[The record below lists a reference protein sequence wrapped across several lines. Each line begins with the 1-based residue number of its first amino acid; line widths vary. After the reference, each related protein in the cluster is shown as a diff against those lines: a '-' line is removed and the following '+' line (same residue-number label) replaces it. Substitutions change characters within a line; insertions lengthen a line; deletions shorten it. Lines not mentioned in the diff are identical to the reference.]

1 MNGQTPNN
9 LTSGRLLA
17 RNTVY
22 NLIGQV
28 VPLIAAFFSIPFLI
42 DGLGTDRFGVL
53 MLAWMVIGYF
63 SLFDMG
69 LGRAL
74 TKLIAE
80 KLGSGEM
87 NEIPALAGTGL
98 FLMGV
103 LGLAGTIAAAALTP
117 WLVHNALKIAPV
129 LQIETS
135 RAFFLLALSIPVVI
149 STAGIRGILEA
160 YQHFGAINMLR
171 VPMGVFTFI
180 GPLIMISFS
189 KSLVTVVAVLV
200 AGRALSWALYLF
212 VCLRFIPVLRSGIKI
227 KRALIFPLFSFGGWM
242 TISNIIGP
250 LMVYFDRFLIGALVS
265 MAAVA
270 YYTTPYE
277 VVTKLWFIP
286 GALVFVLYPAF
297 STMVGNDPNR
307 TARFFTRGTNYVLL
321 ALFPLILITITLSH
335 EGLSLW
341 IGPEFADKSTQVL
354 RWIALG
360 VFINSLG
367 QIPYA
372 FLQGAGRPDITA
384 KLHLLELLFYL
395 PAIWLMIV
403 AYGIEGAAVA
413 WAARMVVDA
422 LILFGISR
430 RILFAADF
438 LQKRYIFIFLGAL
451 FTMGLGFFVV
461 GAVFKAF
468 FLFFTL
474 TVFFATEYLFILS
487 TDEKIY
493 FLSRFKLI
501 PIFKYDNE

>member
-1 MNGQTPNN
+1 
-9 LTSGRLLA
+9 
-17 RNTVY
+17 
-22 NLIGQV
+22 
-28 VPLIAAFFSIPFLI
+28 LI

-69 LGRAL
+69 LGRAM

-80 KLGSGEM
+80 KLGSGNE

-98 FLMGV
+98 FMMSV
-103 LGLAGTIAAAALTP
+103 LGLSGTIAAAALTP
-117 WLVHNALKIAPV
+117 WLVHSALNIAPV
-129 LQIETS
+129 LQVETN
-135 RAFFLLALSIPVVI
+135 RAFFLLAVSIPIVI

-160 YQHFGAINMLR
+160 YQHFGIINMLR
-171 VPMGVFTFI
+171 VPMGLFTFI
-180 GPLIMISFS
+180 GPLIVISFS

-200 AGRALSWALYLF
+200 AGRALSWALHLF
-212 VCLRFIPVLRSGIKI
+212 VCLRFIPVLRLGMKI
-227 KRALIFPLFSFGGWM
+227 KRSLIFPLLSFGGWM

-297 STMVGNDPNR
+297 STIVGNDPIR
-307 TARFFTRGTNYVLL
+307 TARLFTRGINYVLM

-335 EGLSLW
+335 EGLALW
-341 IGPEFADKSTQVL
+341 IGSEFADKSTQVL

-384 KLHLLELLFYL
+384 KLHLLELLLYL
-395 PAIWLMIV
+395 PTVWLMIV
-403 AYGIEGAAVA
+403 AYGIKGAAVA
-413 WAARMVVDA
+413 WTVRAVVDTF
-422 LILFGISR
+422 ILFGIAR
-430 RILFAADF
+430 RLLSVADLLQNRMVFLVIAA
-438 LQKRYIFIFLGAL
+438 LL
-451 FTMGLGFFVV
+451 TMGLGVV
-461 GAVFKAF
+461 VDGFVFKAF

-474 TVFFATEYLFILS
+474 ILFYIMEYFFIFSADERTYL
-487 TDEKIY
+487 
-493 FLSRFKLI
+493 LSRFKLI
-501 PIFKYDNE
+501 PIFNIR

>member
-1 MNGQTPNN
+1 MTGELSTH

-28 VPLIAAFFSIPFLI
+28 LPLIAAFFSIPFLI

-53 MLAWMVIGYF
+53 MLVWMVIGYF

-87 NEIPALAGTGL
+87 IEIPALTGTGL

-103 LGLAGTIAAAALTP
+103 LGLVGTVAATALTP
-117 WLVHNALKIAPV
+117 WLVHNALKIPPV

-135 RAFFLLALSIPVVI
+135 RAFFLLSVSIPVVI
-149 STAGIRGILEA
+149 GTAGLRGILEA
-160 YQHFGAINMLR
+160 YQHFGTINMLR
-171 VPMGVFTFI
+171 VPMGIFTFI
-180 GPLIMISFS
+180 GPLIVILFS
-189 KSLVTVVAVLV
+189 NSLVTVVAVLV
-200 AGRALSWALYLF
+200 AGRALSWALHLI
-212 VCLRFIPVLRSGIKI
+212 VCLRFITVLRLGIKL
-227 KRALIFPLFSFGGWM
+227 KGSLILPLLGFGGWM

-297 STMVGNDPNR
+297 STMVGHDPIR
-307 TARFFTRGTNYVLL
+307 TARFFTRGTNYVLM

-372 FLQGAGRPDITA
+372 FLQGSGRPDITA
-384 KLHLLELLFYL
+384 KLHLMELFFYL
-395 PAIWLMIV
+395 PAVWLMIV
-403 AYGIEGAAVA
+403 VYGIEGAAAA
-413 WAARMVVDA
+413 WAARMAVDT
-422 LILFGISR
+422 LILFGISQR
-430 RILFAADF
+430 MLITADF
-438 LQKRYIFIFLGAL
+438 LQKRFIFIVIGAL
-451 FTMGLGFFVV
+451 FAMGLGFFVV

-468 FLFFTL
+468 FLFFML
-474 TVFFATEYLFILS
+474 AMFFATEYLFILS
-487 TDEKIY
+487 TDEKAY

-501 PIFKYDNE
+501 PLFNIR